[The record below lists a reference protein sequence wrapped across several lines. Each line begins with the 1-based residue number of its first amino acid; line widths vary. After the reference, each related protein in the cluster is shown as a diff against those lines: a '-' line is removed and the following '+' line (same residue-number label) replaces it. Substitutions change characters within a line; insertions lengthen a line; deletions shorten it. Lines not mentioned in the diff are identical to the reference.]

1 MLVLNIVPDVLLPPL
16 DRDYEYVIEAEFFS
30 KIFFDHGFLRMMTK
44 MMMTTKKRYPQLR
57 WLRCN
62 PRAR

>member
-30 KIFFDHGFLRMMTK
+30 KI
-44 MMMTTKKRYPQLR
+44 
-57 WLRCN
+57 
-62 PRAR
+62 